1 MNKYTCS
8 PKVHKNFDADY
19 CVSEDWI
26 TLVADITLKPHIFV
40 RNCDLNIIIADDNLL
55 KSLNLNH
62 KGINDS
68 TDVLSFNMGPIDD
81 FVVIDDISSNSSSK
95 SDFIIPDGAPGILG
109 EVIISIEK
117 VASQSEEKGIS
128 FDQELAIL
136 VIHGILHIL
145 GFDHEDDQDYQKMQ
159 KFADKAY
166 SAVINIS

>member
-8 PKVHKNFDADY
+8 PKVHENHDADH
-19 CVSEDWI
+19 CVSEDWVI
-26 TLVADITLKPHIFV
+26 LVAIETLKPHIFI
-40 RNCDLNIIIADDNLL
+40 RNCELNIIIGDDKLL

-68 TDVLSFNMGPIDD
+68 TDVLSFNIEPIHD
-81 FVVIDDISSNSSSK
+81 FVLVDENSRQSSGN
-95 SDFIIPDGAPGILG
+95 SDFIMPEGTSGLIG

-117 VASQSEEKGIS
+117 IFSQSRSKGIS

-159 KFADKAY
+159 EFADKAY
-166 SAVINIS
+166 SAVMNIS

>member
-8 PKVHKNFDADY
+8 PKVHKVYDGDY
-19 CVSEDWI
+19 CVSADWI
-26 TLVADITLKPHIFV
+26 ILVATVALKPHIYI
-40 RNCDLNIIIADDNLL
+40 RNCDLNIIIADDKLL
-55 KSLNLNH
+55 HSLNLNH

-68 TDVLSFNMGPIDD
+68 TDVLSFNIEPIHDFVLIEDESSQSLNKSD
-81 FVVIDDISSNSSSK
+81 FVV
-95 SDFIIPDGAPGILG
+95 PDGAPGTLG
-109 EVIISIEK
+109 EVIISLEK
-117 VASQSEEKGIS
+117 VASQSKEKGIS